1 MEGDTEDKLQQIG
14 VVTHFFPK
22 VSVAV
27 VNPSGP
33 IKIGDSVKICDKE
46 GNVVVEQNVSS
57 MEIDHKQIQSAA
69 KGKEFAMKVDVP
81 VKEGYMICK
90 A

>member
-1 MEGDTEDKLQQIG
+1 MKGDTKDLQQIG

-33 IKIGDSVKICDKE
+33 VKIGDSVKICDKE
-46 GNVVVEQNVSS
+46 ENVVLEQEVTS
-57 MEIDHKQIQSAA
+57 MQIDHKEIKGA
-69 KGKEFAMKVDVP
+69 KKGEEFAMLVDEP
-81 VKEGYMICK
+81 VREGYIVCK